1 MKKVLMFVLLCAFC
15 TVAYAEDDQ
24 AWCAKSGKLCF
35 TPSVL
40 VPGSHAFFDLGTD
53 VEGEFDAFT
62 DGTMGIDV
70 QWIGVDAYWQAL
82 PNLRLGYLNVGYG
95 ATTGNVGAP
104 EVTFTIGSFIQL
116 KDALRFEVGVVK
128 ALTSLESEGR
138 IDDTAIFVGISF
150 PTNFGDALKRIFTQ

>member
-1 MKKVLMFVLLCAFC
+1 MKKMVLGLMFLLFC
-15 TVAYAEDDQ
+15 TGVYAQDDQ
-24 AWCAKSGKLCF
+24 AWCVSSSKLCF

-70 QWIGVDAYWQAL
+70 QWIGIDAYWQAL

-116 KDALRFEVGVVK
+116 KDALRFEVGIVK
-128 ALTSLESEGR
+128 ALTSLENAGR
-138 IDDTAIFVGISF
+138 IDDTAVFVGVSF
-150 PTNFGDALKRIFTQ
+150 PTNFGDALKRIFTN